1 MKNTLLSIFL
11 VMTVSKPVFAT
22 TAPVES
28 EATPTLAM
36 GSSVYAQRCVLC
48 HGSQGMGE
56 GVLPLKLVDYPNTN
70 LLLDKRS
77 LSRDEVHRI
86 ITYGAALENVSEY
99 MPPMGDDLTWTE
111 LESVV
116 DFVMLL
122 KKDAK
127 EAIAL
132 LVTHNAQSE
141 GSDLWVGKNV
151 YETRCVLCHGEKG
164 LGDGRMSK
172 VIKTP
177 PPYNL
182 TLSRLP
188 KPYLIDIVSKGGAEM
203 QRSPQMPPWGAQLS
217 PSEINSVVD
226 YIIQLRT
233 Y

>member
-1 MKNTLLSIFL
+1 MAIAKS
-11 VMTVSKPVFAT
+11 SFAT
-22 TAPVES
+22 TTPVDS
-28 EATPTLAM
+28 EATPTLEIGA
-36 GSSVYAQRCVLC
+36 SVYAQRCVLC

-70 LLLDKRS
+70 LLLDKRN
-77 LSRDEVHRI
+77 LSREEVHRI
-86 ITYGAALENVSEY
+86 VTHGAALDDVSEY

-127 EAIAL
+127 EAITL
-132 LVTHNAQSE
+132 LASHNTSDETA
-141 GSDLWVGKNV
+141 DLWVSKNV
-151 YETRCVLCHGEKG
+151 YETRRVLCHGEKG

-188 KPYLIDIVSKGGAEM
+188 KSYLMDIVSKGGAQM
-203 QRSPQMPPWGAQLS
+203 QRSPQMPPWGEQLS

-226 YIIQLRT
+226 YIMQLRT